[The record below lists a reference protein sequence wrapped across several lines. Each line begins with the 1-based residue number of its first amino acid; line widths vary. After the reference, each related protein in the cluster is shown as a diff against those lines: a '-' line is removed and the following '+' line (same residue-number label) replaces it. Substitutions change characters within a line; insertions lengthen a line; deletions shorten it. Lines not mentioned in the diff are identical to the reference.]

1 MSANEAKWRHI
12 EDRLSRWAGALVAG
26 LTQDERRL
34 AWLASKALLRR
45 PTDRPLTA
53 PPLTV
58 ESAFEAA
65 VQRLH
70 AARGGDDLSELA
82 FRRLVREGYL
92 IDRAESLAGFCADLD
107 ASTRLEVASL
117 ACFAHQQRGQAP
129 RNAVTQALHLAF
141 DRAHHPEAEVREQS
155 ARTLVAVLE
164 QVEASPVLRHAVAG
178 FVSDHMRTL
187 DGLLR

>member
-1 MSANEAKWRHI
+1 MSSNDAKWRHI
-12 EDRLSRWAGALVAG
+12 EDRLNGWAGTLVAG
-26 LTQDERRL
+26 LSQAELRL
-34 AWLASKALLRR
+34 AWLASRALLRR
-45 PTDRPLTA
+45 PTGRPLTA

-58 ESAFEAA
+58 ESAFEAS
-65 VQRLH
+65 VQRLR
-70 AARGGDDLSELA
+70 AARGGDELSELA
-82 FRRLVREGYL
+82 FGRLVREGYL
-92 IDRAESLAGFCADLD
+92 LDRAESLAGFCADLD
-107 ASTRLEVASL
+107 SATRLEVATL

-164 QVEASPVLRHAVAG
+164 QVEASPVMRHAVAV